1 MSRMA
6 RYSISG
12 FSAAS
17 FSVASF
23 SITFWLLGTA
33 IAHSFDLQGHRG
45 ARGLAPENTLEAFS
59 RALST
64 GVSTLELDVAVT
76 KDGVVVVAHDRRLN
90 PSITRGPDG
99 SWLKHPTPA
108 VHELTYGQL
117 QRYDVGRIDPASEY
131 ARRFPG
137 QRGMDGQRMPRLAD
151 VFELVRR
158 SGNRQVRFNIETKI
172 SPLAPKESPP
182 PGRFVELLVKTVRDA
197 DMVDRVTVQSFYWRT
212 LRMVQGIE
220 PRMATSFLTSQQ
232 PGSENIFAERASSWT
247 AGFQL
252 RYFGTVPELVRAAA
266 INEHGDLPP
275 GTTWSPDFED
285 LTQAAV
291 REAHSLGLQVVPWT
305 VNTREDMARMIDWKV
320 DGLITDYPDRAR
332 EIMQEKGLP
341 LPPATPMP

>member
-1 MSRMA
+1 MA

-12 FSAAS
+12 FPAAL
-17 FSVASF
+17 FSVTLLWF
-23 SITFWLLGTA
+23 LGTA

-45 ARGLAPENTLEAFS
+45 ARGLAPENTLEAFAQ
-59 RALST
+59 ALRT
-64 GVSTLELDVAVT
+64 GVSTLELDTAVT

-99 SWLKHPTPA
+99 RWLRRPTPA
-108 VHELTYGQL
+108 VHELTYEQL

-137 QRGMDGQRMPRLAD
+137 QRGRDGLRMPRLAD

-172 SPLAPKESPP
+172 SPLAPKDSPP
-182 PGRFVELLVKTVRDA
+182 PGRFVELLVKTVREA
-197 DMVDRVTVQSFYWRT
+197 DMVDRVTIQSFYWRT
-212 LRMVQGIE
+212 LRMVHGVE
-220 PRMATSFLTSQQ
+220 PRIATSFLTSQQ
-232 PGSENIFAERASSWT
+232 PGSENIRVHGSSSWT

-252 RYFGTVPELVRAAA
+252 RYFGTVPEMVRAAA
-266 INEHGDLPP
+266 LDEHGDLPA
-275 GTTWSPDFED
+275 GSTWSPNFAD

-291 REAHSLGLQVVPWT
+291 REAQLLGLKVVPWT
-305 VNTREDMARMIDWKV
+305 VNAREDMVRMIDWKV

-332 EIMQEKGLP
+332 DILLEKGLP